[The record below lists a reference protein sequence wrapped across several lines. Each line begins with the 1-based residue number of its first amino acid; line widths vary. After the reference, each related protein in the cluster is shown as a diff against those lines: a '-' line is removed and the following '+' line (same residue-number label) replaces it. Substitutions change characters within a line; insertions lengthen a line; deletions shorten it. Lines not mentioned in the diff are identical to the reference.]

1 VGAGRADPKRRS
13 TSRSA
18 TGGRRR
24 SVAAVVTLAVL
35 AVVSSTVAFAGGA
48 GTPGSEGIGDS
59 YFPLYGNGGYDVE
72 HYDLNI
78 RYSPRS
84 DRLVGEATI
93 TAQATMDLSRFN
105 LDFVGLAIDSLTV
118 DDIDATWTREQG
130 HELVITPPAPLLQG
144 TTFVV
149 RVTYAGV
156 PKRFSVF
163 IAGGVVE
170 TDDGALFIGEPESAA
185 AWFPVNDHPKDKATY
200 GIDLT
205 VPDRLKAI
213 SNGHFLGKAP
223 AGSGRTTW
231 SWEVTDPMASY
242 LATAAIGRFRIDR
255 RVTDGG
261 IRVLDAIDPR
271 ASNDARRSLQKEER
285 IVRFLASQFGPY
297 PFGDVGG
304 IVDHHRLGYALETQ
318 TRPVYDSRFLR
329 GGVTFVV
336 AHELAHQWFGD
347 VVSVEDWQHIWLNE
361 GFATYAEWLWA
372 GRRGLA
378 TPQAIA
384 SFYCGTIPAGAGYW
398 RVLPGDPGAARLFD
412 NAVYSRGA
420 MTLQALRRTVGT
432 ATFFEILRTWVVDRS
447 NGTGTTDQFKQLA
460 ETVSGMQLDALFD
473 EWLFTPEKPAC
484 VGAARSSEIAPEIRQ
499 LVRELERRGAQRGVS
514 LRV

>member
-1 VGAGRADPKRRS
+1 MDAE
-13 TSRSA
+13 RSA
-18 TGGRRR
+18 SIELRTSGRGAVRRR
-24 SVAAVVTLAVL
+24 RAFVAASLAATLIFVPSMAAVG
-35 AVVSSTVAFAGGA
+35 GGA
-48 GTPGSEGIGDS
+48 GTPGSEGLGDS

-78 RYSPRS
+78 RYSPGS
-84 DRLVGEATI
+84 DRLVGDATI

-118 DDIDATWTREQG
+118 DGVDATWTREQG
-130 HELVITPPAPLLQG
+130 HELVVTPPAPLLQG

-149 RVTYAGV
+149 HVTYAGV

-163 IAGGVVE
+163 ITGGVVE

-200 GIDLT
+200 RIDLT

-213 SNGHFLGKAP
+213 SNGHLLGRAP
-223 AGSGRTTW
+223 AGDGRTTW

-271 ASNDARRSLQKEER
+271 APSGARRSLQKEER

-297 PFGDVGG
+297 PFGDLGG

-318 TRPVYDSRFLR
+318 TRPVYDSRFF
-329 GGVTFVV
+329 GGRVNAFIVV
-336 AHELAHQWFGD
+336 HELAHQWFGD
-347 VVSVEDWQHIWLNE
+347 LVSVDDWQHIWLNE

-372 GRRGLA
+372 DRRGLV
-378 TPQAIA
+378 TPQAI
-384 SFYCGTIPAGAGYW
+384 SNFYCTAIPAGAGYW
-398 RVLPGDPGAARLFD
+398 RVLPGDPGAASLFD

-432 ATFFEILRTWVVDRS
+432 ATFFEILRTWVVDHS

-484 VGAARSSEIAPEIRQ
+484 GRVARSSEITPEIRQ
-499 LVRELERRGAQRGVS
+499 LVRELERGQRGAP
-514 LRV
+514 LRA